1 MPSPPDSKDAF
12 SHLTLY
18 QRDDCH
24 LCDLALDVLASARVP
39 DFDSAF
45 IEEDEALEQ
54 RYGMRVPVLRDGRSG
69 MELDWP
75 FDEAQLREFLW
86 GSPVPGFRRRGF
98 SRDGEL
104 ARADD
109 TRSRLKPLLQD
120 PIAPA

>member
-45 IEEDEALEQ
+45 IDEDEALEQ
-54 RYGMRVPVLRDGRSG
+54 RYGMRVPVLRDGSSG

-75 FDEAQLREFLW
+75 FDEAQLRAFLS
-86 GSPVPGFRRRGF
+86 G
-98 SRDGEL
+98 
-104 ARADD
+104 
-109 TRSRLKPLLQD
+109 
-120 PIAPA
+120 